1 MPAKGRSKRISRT
14 QIAVVCITASEKLV
28 VVQHTTNDGAIRYHA
43 VQGQAEL
50 NEDGNAAA
58 VDEVLKG
65 YQDRFAF
72 AEYQISSSGDSE
84 VLQCGSMDDG
94 TVVMLLTQCSFSRRT
109 FPTTRSVKPG
119 PAVLME
125 VPLSVLDDKKVAK
138 GQALALGMQTAR
150 TNGYLPE

>member
-65 YQDRFAF
+65 YQDRFA
-72 AEYQISSSGDSE
+72 AYQISSSGDSE
-84 VLQCGSMDDG
+84 VLQCGSIDDG
-94 TVVMLLTQCSFSRRT
+94 TVVMLLTQCSFSNRT

-138 GQALALGMQTAR
+138 SHALALGMQTAR